1 MAVQFLES
9 TRLHRPTVEK
19 LANELKPILF
29 PMIEDMVRETWL
41 TGDYGERNHVT
52 GATVL
57 LSACNSHKI
66 FNVTSKYESCFHNAE
81 EYLASAMP
89 IIAAEVAETTQLELS
104 YQIIRYDDYNKIELN
119 LKEILE

>member
-104 YQIIRYDDYNKIELN
+104 YRIIRYDDYNKIELN

>member
-19 LANELKPILF
+19 LANELNPILF

-89 IIAAEVAETTQLELS
+89 ILAKEVAETTQLELS
-104 YQIIRYDDYNKIELN
+104 YRIIRYEDYNKIELS
-119 LKEILE
+119 LREILE